1 MSMSHASALAM
12 VAVMGCIAMATVR
25 DLQAA
30 AAPEGQPQP
39 AQAASTPAEQ
49 SEQAEPVGLSLISD
63 RCTACHGTEQIFQ
76 QRKSPEDWKDTVQTM
91 IDRGTDVTE
100 AEQEAITQYLIEN
113 YSS

>member
-12 VAVMGCIAMATVR
+12 VAMIGCIAMATVR
-25 DLQAA
+25 ELHAA
-30 AAPEGQPQP
+30 AAPEGQP
-39 AQAASTPAEQ
+39 AQAAAAPAEQ
-49 SEQAEPVGLSLISD
+49 SAQAEPAGLSLISD

-91 IDRGTDVTE
+91 IDRGTDVSE